1 MTAEPDI
8 IPEEPGPAHF
18 EIAKT
23 AARVLGTI
31 ADGNGMTADQLRV
44 ARHETIVQK
53 VAGDV
58 LVEIQPE
65 MAHLQLK
72 GKQPRGQV
80 VGSKASAIADAKAA
94 AEKFLGVE
102 RVQKEIIETLH
113 KRPGRGFG
121 EKAFKF
127 KIAQQKQDYSVVDKC
142 NACGGTGSGNCTACG
157 GQGGVDCAN
166 CRGNGTIQRDDG
178 SRDMCHTCNGSGDV
192 RCGRCS
198 GSGQIHC
205 GECDHS
211 GYTTHVY
218 NAGWVAVADFV
229 LERQGL
235 PPEALKA
242 IDAIGVQPLAVDG
255 HAEVFRQNAEIK
267 EHKLAVPFLAFLPLS
282 MAEFSIN
289 GKTWPGFVAGLK
301 GYVLE
306 IDPFLDSMVKPGI
319 GTLQKLSK
327 GPMAAAALME
337 TACKYRL
344 LRSTLSGL
352 SHHSRKWVYQ
362 RITQE
367 YPLVLSDKYA
377 RAAIKYAGTALMS
390 LSEGPRR
397 KGLLLGTLL
406 AGGLAAFW
414 FAGGGRAAV
423 APVMAQNGL
432 SQHMIGAD
440 LGVYAACLLMTVL
453 TIKLVAAA
461 GLKKLLPD
469 SLQVR
474 DRGLPPAGSAA
485 GWAVL
490 TVAVVF
496 IATAIASAQKPEWI
510 LPLAKI
516 AGLN

>member
-31 ADGNGMTADQLRV
+31 ADGNGMSADQLRV
-44 ARHETIVQK
+44 AKHDTIVQR

-58 LVEIQPE
+58 MVEIQPE
-65 MAHLQLK
+65 MSHLLLK

-80 VGSKASAIADAKAA
+80 VASKAAAISDAKTA

-102 RVQKEIIETLH
+102 RVQKEIIEVLH

-127 KIAQQKQDYSVVDKC
+127 KVAQQKLDYSVIDKC
-142 NACGGTGSGNCTACG
+142 NACGGTGSGNCNACAGHG
-157 GQGGVDCAN
+157 GADCSS
-166 CRGNGTIQRDDG
+166 CRGNGAVQRDDG
-178 SRDMCHTCNGSGDV
+178 SRDMCHTCNGTGGV
-192 RCGRCS
+192 RCSRCN
-198 GSGQIHC
+198 GSGQINC
-205 GECDHS
+205 GECDRS

-218 NAGWVAVADFV
+218 NADWVAVADFV

-242 IDAIGVQPLAVDG
+242 IDAIGVQPLAVDE
-255 HAEVFRQNAEIK
+255 HAEIFRLNAELK
-267 EHKLAVPFLAFLPLS
+267 DHKLAVPFLAFLPLS

-289 GKTWPGFVAGLK
+289 GKTWPAFVAGLK

-319 GTLQKLSK
+319 GALQKLSK

-362 RITQE
+362 KITQE

-377 RAAIKYAGTALMS
+377 RACIKYAGTALMS

-397 KGLLLGTLL
+397 RGLLLGTLL
-406 AGGLAAFW
+406 SAGVAAAW
-414 FAGGGRAAV
+414 FAGGGRAAI
-423 APVMAQNGL
+423 APILTQKGL
-432 SQHMIGAD
+432 AQHMPGAD
-440 LGVYAACLLMTVL
+440 LAVYGLCLLLTIL

-461 GLKKLLPD
+461 GLKKLLPE

-485 GWAVL
+485 GWGIL

-496 IATAIASAQKPEWI
+496 IAAAIACAQKPEWI
-510 LPLAKI
+510 APIAKM